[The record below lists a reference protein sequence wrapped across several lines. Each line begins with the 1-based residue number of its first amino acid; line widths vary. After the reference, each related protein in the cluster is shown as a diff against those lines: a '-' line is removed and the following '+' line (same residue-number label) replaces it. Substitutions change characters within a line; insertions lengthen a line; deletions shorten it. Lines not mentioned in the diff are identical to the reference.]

1 MIDLLLNNPL
11 LIMILILVIWFVS
24 KYWYENRMS
33 LMADNK
39 SRMSFQNILSNFEL
53 DFSEKQNFLQSI
65 LYTILSGFAA
75 FISLLIPFSLLN
87 WIFDSNSLI
96 NEIFILLVAGFSIFW
111 FRINISRNRFLAKI
125 NRTNGVR
132 LRKIQDDL
140 NIWESKLWKK
150 VKHLE
155 SEISKINKVASE
167 NKFTDLTVNK
177 LNKEVSTNELHIAN
191 LKKSLN
197 EIREISD
204 RIKEVFNWDY
214 WLRKKIEENLE
225 PDEINEFRN
234 RTNTQNI
241 YNEFFFDSPLDYVG
255 YRNKKYSEI
264 ISNIRFLNRDI
275 EKFMQTYSYSK
286 IVSDYFNLLD
296 SLKSSTNIKL

>member
-167 NKFTDLTVNK
+167 
-177 LNKEVSTNELHIAN
+177 IN
-191 LKKSLN
+191 LP
-197 EIREISD
+197 I
-204 RIKEVFNWDY
+204 
-214 WLRKKIEENLE
+214 
-225 PDEINEFRN
+225 
-234 RTNTQNI
+234 
-241 YNEFFFDSPLDYVG
+241 
-255 YRNKKYSEI
+255 
-264 ISNIRFLNRDI
+264 
-275 EKFMQTYSYSK
+275 
-286 IVSDYFNLLD
+286 
-296 SLKSSTNIKL
+296 

>member
-96 NEIFILLVAGFSIFW
+96 NEIFILLVAGFSIF
-111 FRINISRNRFLAKI
+111 
-125 NRTNGVR
+125 G
-132 LRKIQDDL
+132 
-140 NIWESKLWKK
+140 
-150 VKHLE
+150 LE
-155 SEISKINKVASE
+155 LI
-167 NKFTDLTVNK
+167 
-177 LNKEVSTNELHIAN
+177 
-191 LKKSLN
+191 
-197 EIREISD
+197 
-204 RIKEVFNWDY
+204 
-214 WLRKKIEENLE
+214 
-225 PDEINEFRN
+225 
-234 RTNTQNI
+234 
-241 YNEFFFDSPLDYVG
+241 
-255 YRNKKYSEI
+255 
-264 ISNIRFLNRDI
+264 
-275 EKFMQTYSYSK
+275 
-286 IVSDYFNLLD
+286 
-296 SLKSSTNIKL
+296 